1 MPLMDEDRLIRL
13 LEEIRDLQRQQVD
26 AYARALSN
34 QQEALRMQRE
44 WMGRSRM
51 LLAGLS
57 LAIVVVLVIVLLLL
71 RYILLRY
78 T

>member
-1 MPLMDEDRLIRL
+1 VDEDRLTRL

-26 AYARALSN
+26 AYAKALSN
-34 QQEALRMQRE
+34 QQEAVRMQRE
-44 WMGRSRM
+44 AMGRSRI

-57 LAIVVVLVIVLLLL
+57 VVIVIVLVIVLLLL

>member
-1 MPLMDEDRLIRL
+1 MDEDRIARL

-34 QQEALRMQRE
+34 QEQALRMQQQGL
-44 WMGRSRM
+44 GRARK
-51 LLAGLS
+51 LLAAVG
-57 LAIVVVLVIVLLLL
+57 VVLVIVLVIVVVLL
-71 RYILLRY
+71 RYALQHY

>member
-1 MPLMDEDRLIRL
+1 MDEDRLTRL

-26 AYARALSN
+26 AYAKALSN
-34 QQEALRMQRE
+34 QQDALRMQRE
-44 WMGRSRM
+44 GIGRSRM

-57 LAIVVVLVIVLLLL
+57 LVIVIVLVIVLLLL